1 MYTLLKASP
10 ARQREAQKARD
21 NRAEI
26 VKAPSQKPHGHHHRH

>member
-1 MYTLLKASP
+1 MYISKKASP

-26 VKAPSQKPHGHHHRH
+26 VKALLDRPDHQA